1 MNRRFSLDA
10 RKLKSICCVKRLFL
24 FLLLASSAQAQFIAP
39 GSGSNQF
46 GGFSDSNATAGPTD
60 TPTWDPMIPTYT
72 PTPTPTYNP
81 YATTTDTLTPGSPT
95 DTPTNTFTPTA
106 TGTIDTPTP
115 TWSPTPVISRA
126 SLVLLPTAYSNARDH
141 WDGFNWDIDFTYF
154 IGSIISQDYSRANG
168 FDSLNQINLV
178 LLTSDLKYAW
188 MDDNGDRPGFA
199 SGLMMS
205 LQAQVGSGNS
215 ATTSASVTVG
225 GTSTGTSSSSQAL
238 QVASNVIGGLYTVM
252 SKKVSK
258 DTAVH
263 LGYIYGLHDLSS
275 QVFTMNYGSLLPFF
289 GPGLAQANIEYP
301 THLVY
306 LGFNTRFWDRNWK
319 FEIWK
324 PFSTDPNNPYESNP
338 ILFNTLI
345 DGLPM
350 AFNIGYERW
359 DTGFAVLGYINFRV
373 PLLPADSDF

>member
-1 MNRRFSLDA
+1 LDA

-81 YATTTDTLTPGSPT
+81 YATTTDTSTPGSPT
-95 DTPTNTFTPTA
+95 DTPSNTFTPTA

-115 TWSPTPVISRA
+115 TWSPTPIISRA
-126 SLVLLPTAYSNARDH
+126 SLVMLPTAYSNGRDY
-141 WDGFNWDIDFTYF
+141 WNGFNWDIDFTYY
-154 IGSIISQDYSRANG
+154 IGSIISQDYTQTNG
-168 FDSLNQINLV
+168 FDSLNQINVV
-178 LLTSDLKYAW
+178 LLTNDIKYAW
-188 MDDNGDRPGFA
+188 LEDNGDTPGIA
-199 SGLMMS
+199 SGVMFSLM
-205 LQAQVGSGNS
+205 AQVGTSSLTGATPTPTITGSSGAAVS
-215 ATTSASVTVG
+215 TTSAIQVVPSIVG
-225 GTSTGTSSSSQAL
+225 G
-238 QVASNVIGGLYTVM
+238 IYTVI
-252 SKKVSK
+252 SKKLSK
-258 DTAVH
+258 NTAVH
-263 LGYIYGLHDLSS
+263 FGYIYGLHNLLGGS
-275 QVFTMNYGSLLPFF
+275 VLNYGSILPLFA
-289 GPGLAQANIEYP
+289 PGLAQANYEYP
-301 THLVY
+301 THLFY
-306 LGFNTRFWDRNWK
+306 AGFNTRFWDRNWK

-338 ILFNTLI
+338 VLFNTLI

-359 DTGFAVLGYINFRV
+359 DTGFAVLGYINFRL
-373 PLLPADSDF
+373 PILPAESDY